1 MRIIRHIP
9 NTVLFNTIFV
19 SVNILMASTRF
30 SLSRSVQPILK
41 RPPCSSS
48 PRFAPKALL
57 KSYPCPL
64 WSSSFSFCLQTLHHS
79 TSPYLSS
86 SSSSFSSCSSF
97 SPPSMASSFT
107 VDDSVGSNPLLQ
119 DFDFPPFDIVEA
131 KHVRPG
137 IRALLKKVESDLDEL
152 EKTVEPSWP
161 KLVEPLEKIVDRL
174 TVVWGM
180 VNHLKAVKDSAELR
194 AAIEEVQPEK
204 VKFQLR
210 LGQSKPIYNAF
221 KAIKESPDWQSL
233 SEARKRIV
241 DAQIKEAVL
250 NGVSLEDDKREQFN
264 KIQQELE
271 RLSHKFSEN
280 VLDATKKFE
289 KLVTDKKEI
298 DGLPATA
305 LGLAAQTA
313 VSKGHENATAEN
325 GPWMIT
331 LDAPIFISVMQ
342 HARNRALRE
351 EVYRAYI
358 TQASSGDLDNTPI
371 INQILKLRLE
381 KAKLLNYNNYAEIS
395 MATKMATVDK
405 AEELLEK
412 IRSASWDAAVRGI
425 MLNLVY
431 FWLKRLPIFRSLIY
445 HMNLFP

>member
-9 NTVLFNTIFV
+9 SRVLFNTIFV
-19 SVNILMASTRF
+19 SVNILMASTRY

-41 RPPCSSS
+41 RPRFSSS

-107 VDDSVGSNPLLQ
+107 VDDSIGSNPLLQ

-280 VLDATKKFE
+280 VLDATKK
-289 KLVTDKKEI
+289 
-298 DGLPATA
+298 
-305 LGLAAQTA
+305 
-313 VSKGHENATAEN
+313 
-325 GPWMIT
+325 
-331 LDAPIFISVMQ
+331 
-342 HARNRALRE
+342 
-351 EVYRAYI
+351 
-358 TQASSGDLDNTPI
+358 
-371 INQILKLRLE
+371 
-381 KAKLLNYNNYAEIS
+381 
-395 MATKMATVDK
+395 
-405 AEELLEK
+405 
-412 IRSASWDAAVRGI
+412 
-425 MLNLVY
+425 
-431 FWLKRLPIFRSLIY
+431 
-445 HMNLFP
+445 